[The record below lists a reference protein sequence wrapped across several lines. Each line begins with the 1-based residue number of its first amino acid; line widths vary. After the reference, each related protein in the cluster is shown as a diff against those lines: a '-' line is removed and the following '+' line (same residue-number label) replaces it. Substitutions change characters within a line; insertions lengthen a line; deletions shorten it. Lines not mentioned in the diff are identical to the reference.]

1 MSSKVV
7 ATRLSIEE
15 IAKLRDGLIQRG
27 VNPADLSS
35 LSHILR
41 LSVFTTIMDN
51 CDSPSAGPTEESLEA
66 IKQLISKEK

>member
-1 MSSKVV
+1 MASKVV

-27 VNPADLSS
+27 VNPKDLLT
-35 LSHILR
+35 LSQILR

-51 CDSPSAGPTEESLEA
+51 CTNPTIGPTEESLDA
-66 IKQLISKEK
+66 INQLISKEK

>member
-1 MSSKVV
+1 MASKVV

-27 VNPADLSS
+27 VNPKDLST
-35 LSHILR
+35 LSQILR

-51 CDSPSAGPTEESLEA
+51 CINPSIEPTEESIEA
-66 IKQLISKEK
+66 IKSLISKEK

>member
-1 MSSKVV
+1 MASKVV

-27 VNPADLSS
+27 VNPSDLSS

-51 CDSPSAGPTEESLEA
+51 CVSPSASPTEESLEA